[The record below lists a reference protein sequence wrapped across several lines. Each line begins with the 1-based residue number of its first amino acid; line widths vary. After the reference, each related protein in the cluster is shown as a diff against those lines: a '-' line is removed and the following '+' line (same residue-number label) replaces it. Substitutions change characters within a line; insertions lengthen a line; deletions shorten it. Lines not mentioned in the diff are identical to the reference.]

1 MSEPEDPGQRS
12 VLRAVAHPLR
22 LRIMSLLTGADMSAA
37 EVARELDLT
46 HANASYHLRRLADAG
61 QIQVTGTE
69 TIRGGTAK
77 RYRYL
82 VNDSTPAWT
91 DPELS
96 ATERHVGFIR
106 ALTSELW
113 RKAGYVD
120 PEHLR
125 PTTDLETWVDPDV
138 WDDLTARLNAIGD
151 ELHDAA
157 RPAHSPGTVRVNLT
171 FSAFRMLPDSV
182 GEPASAAGSDDE
194 SGDGPDHQPAPQR
207 RS

>member
-1 MSEPEDPGQRS
+1 MAESEGDDQRS
-12 VLRAVAHPLR
+12 ILRAVAHPLR

-82 VNDSTPAWT
+82 IDETTPTWT

-96 ATERHVGFIR
+96 ASERHVGFIR

-113 RKAGYVD
+113 RKAGGVD
-120 PEHLR
+120 PEHPK

-151 ELHDAA
+151 ELHRAA

-171 FSAFRMLPDSV
+171 FSAFRMLPD
-182 GEPASAAGSDDE
+182 AAGEHAPATGASDQA
-194 SGDGPDHQPAPQR
+194 DGQADQPDLEG

>member
-1 MSEPEDPGQRS
+1 MAELENTGQRS
-12 VLRAVAHPLR
+12 ILRAVAHPLR

-82 VNDSTPAWT
+82 VDESTPAWT
-91 DPELS
+91 DSELS
-96 ATERHVGFIR
+96 ASERHVGFIR

-113 RKAGYVD
+113 RKAASVD
-120 PEHLR
+120 PEHR
-125 PTTDLETWVDPDV
+125 KPTTDLETWVDPDV
-138 WDDLTARLNAIGD
+138 WEDLTARLRAIGD
-151 ELHDAA
+151 ELHHAA
-157 RPAHSPGTVRVNLT
+157 QPAHSPGTVRVNLT
-171 FSAFRMLPDSV
+171 FSAFRMLPD
-182 GEPASAAGSDDE
+182 GTDEHDADIDPDDR
-194 SGDGPDHQPAPQR
+194 PDDRPDSQE